1 MGFEDGEPFVNLIL
15 RRIVQTRQAAELP
28 ADCLFDNTYVGDL
41 IDQILL
47 GKEQPT
53 YSTQAAQDAEHLEH
67 LKRGRAV
74 QTTRFAL

>member
-1 MGFEDGEPFVNLIL
+1 
-15 RRIVQTRQAAELP
+15 LP

-53 YSTQAAQDAEHLEH
+53 YSTQLDQDAEHLEH
-67 LKRGRAV
+67 LKRGV
-74 QTTRFAL
+74 KVKTTRFAV